1 VSELNRRIADLR
13 AMRDSLDRLLATCF
27 LPRAERECALLQ
39 SIEQSASV
47 KEMTMNAD
55 DVKRRAGVVWWEK
68 HHEQFEGFALVPHI
82 AAASGWPAQDVEAA
96 LRRQPG
102 VDWDED
108 GRVVGF
114 GLTLRPTPHRFTSEG
129 RTFFAFCS
137 SDALQFPV
145 VLGLSGV
152 VESTCPVTG
161 QPIRVEVTPER
172 VEKVDPSGAV
182 VSLVRPDSFDDV
194 RGEIC
199 ALGLFFASREAAA
212 EWLAAHPDGMV
223 HTIEED
229 FELHRE
235 VMEKFGWA
243 FGDRRTATRGEGRA
257 SVPGGA

>member
-1 VSELNRRIADLR
+1 
-13 AMRDSLDRLLATCF
+13 
-27 LPRAERECALLQ
+27 
-39 SIEQSASV
+39 
-47 KEMTMNAD
+47 
-55 DVKRRAGVVWWEK
+55 
-68 HHEQFEGFALVPHI
+68 
-82 AAASGWPAQDVEAA
+82 
-96 LRRQPG
+96 
-102 VDWDED
+102 
-108 GRVVGF
+108 
-114 GLTLRPTPHRFTSEG
+114 
-129 RTFFAFCS
+129 
-137 SDALQFPV
+137 
-145 VLGLSGV
+145 
-152 VESTCPVTG
+152 
-161 QPIRVEVTPER
+161 VTPER